1 MDAHLASGSMV
12 PPSLHLVLSPAPGAD
27 PDLRTL
33 AAELSS
39 ITAQELG
46 LDARQ
51 IVLRVVLAESSQWFV
66 GGRSL
71 AADGRACYQ
80 LRVLLESG
88 SVGRPQA
95 LMRLLHEAL
104 RERLGSLHPSSG
116 CTVEWV
122 AMSLRESDLQADAPN
137 DRAAA

>member
-1 MDAHLASGSMV
+1 MV

-27 PDLRTL
+27 PDLRAL
-33 AAELSS
+33 AAELTSL
-39 ITAQELG
+39 TAQALG

-88 SVGRPQA
+88 SVSRPQA
-95 LMRLLHEAL
+95 LMRILHEAL
-104 RERLGSLHPSSG
+104 RQRLGSLHPSSG

-122 AMSLRESDLQADAPN
+122 AMSLRESDLEGQSEQQAA
-137 DRAAA
+137 